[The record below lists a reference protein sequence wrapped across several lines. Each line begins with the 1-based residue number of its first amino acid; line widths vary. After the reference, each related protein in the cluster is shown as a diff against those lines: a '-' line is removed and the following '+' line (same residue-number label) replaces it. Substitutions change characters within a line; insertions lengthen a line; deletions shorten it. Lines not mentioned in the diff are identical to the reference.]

1 MEGDGV
7 DGEGRGDKERM
18 EGGRWIIISNKTA
31 VKPCPDFKSRAVN
44 SGHILNSYFGYYS
57 SACSDVIAHK
67 NNIQSKILPGF
78 VEPTL
83 RWSDFW
89 SDVLVHV
96 SFLGVR
102 VYL

>member
-44 SGHILNSYFGYYS
+44 SGHILNSYFGYYTVVPH
-57 SACSDVIAHK
+57 AQMLLLIK
-67 NNIQSKILPGF
+67 KIFKAKYYQAL
-78 VEPTL
+78 L
-83 RWSDFW
+83 S
-89 SDVLVHV
+89 LH
-96 SFLGVR
+96 
-102 VYL
+102 